1 MKTSAGSL
9 HLQRGNAARKAMKMC
24 IPSSKLN
31 KQKSVWFLCEGKG
44 SLIIPSE
51 ARPTV
56 LPGHAL
62 WGWVAL
68 KAPAGT
74 ASPKPSFGRTKAECS
89 SGTHGRAP
97 PPNLSLVPT
106 CVNSESRTH
115 RAYRYV
121 GGKGSKIT
129 GLGPWLLI
137 SP

>member
-1 MKTSAGSL
+1 
-9 HLQRGNAARKAMKMC
+9 MKMC

-97 PPNLSLVPT
+97 PQPVSCSYMCELGIEDTPCLPLCGRKRIKDHWTGPLASNLTLRQGTDDP
-106 CVNSESRTH
+106 E
-115 RAYRYV
+115 
-121 GGKGSKIT
+121 
-129 GLGPWLLI
+129 GP
-137 SP
+137 

>member
-1 MKTSAGSL
+1 
-9 HLQRGNAARKAMKMC
+9 MKMC

-68 KAPAGT
+68 KGPAGT
-74 ASPKPSFGRTKAECS
+74 ASPEPSFGGTKAECS
-89 SGTHGRAP
+89 PGTHGPP

-106 CVNSESRTH
+106 GVSSESRTH
-115 RAYRYV
+115 RAYRYG
-121 GGKGSKIT
+121 GGKRSKIT